1 MQLHSRTGKFQRP
14 KVDIQLGKDVAFR
27 QGPLSQGGGVQG
39 EEDVGDSIDADEEAE
54 KAGRRREEVELTR
67 HVELR
72 TSVRVDARVE
82 YAANA
87 FEYDFDGESVV
98 RVPEVPDVGPSPS
111 ACSWARPAAASP
123 LRALGW
129 LRSCRLHDDRV
140 DVIDGDG
147 FTIEVITNGDFS
159 SVPNLDSV
167 QKPFCLNGEHL
178 YIELW

>member
-14 KVDIQLGKDVAFR
+14 KVDIQLGKDVAFK

-54 KAGRRREEVELTR
+54 RAGRRREEVELTR

-82 YAANA
+82 FAANA

-98 RVPEVPDVGPSPS
+98 RVPEVPDVGPFAVGLLVGPS
-111 ACSWARPAAASP
+111 GSGKSTPRSRLAAQP
-123 LRALGW
+123 
-129 LRSCRLHDDRV
+129 
-140 DVIDGDG
+140 
-147 FTIEVITNGDFS
+147 S
-159 SVPNLDSV
+159 SA
-167 QKPFCLNGEHL
+167 
-178 YIELW
+178 